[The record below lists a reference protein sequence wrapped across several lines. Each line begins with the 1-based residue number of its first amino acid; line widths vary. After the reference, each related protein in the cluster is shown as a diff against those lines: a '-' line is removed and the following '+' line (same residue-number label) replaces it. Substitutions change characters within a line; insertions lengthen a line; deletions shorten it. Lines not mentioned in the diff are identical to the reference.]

1 MNKVANVLP
10 NEKKTVKSSINTAKR
25 YYSKHVDF
33 FRLINKMKLWPSRKG
48 ILHGVKSFKEMG
60 VNAELITHCNETII
74 IKNSRNSRAARW
86 LRNKWFAGSCNKCK
100 IPQWKIDKYATTV
113 FNKRW
118 GSQLIEKK

>member
-1 MNKVANVLP
+1 M
-10 NEKKTVKSSINTAKR
+10 NTAKR

>member
-1 MNKVANVLP
+1 VNKVANVLP